1 MPYAVAL
8 PMPCR
13 IIPLPAMAQ
22 TDICF
27 KDLRVDTVRRCVFR
41 AGRPVALT
49 PQEYALLEVL
59 LQDRNRAVPRAD
71 LLERAWG
78 YSYIGVS
85 RTIDVHINRLR
96 RKLGLEQD
104 IQTVFRVGYRLSTV

>member
-1 MPYAVAL
+1 MSYAVAL

-13 IIPLPAMAQ
+13 IIPLPTM
-22 TDICF
+22 TETEICF

-41 AGRPVALT
+41 AGLPVALT
-49 PQEYALLEVL
+49 PREYALLEVL
-59 LQDRNRAVPRAD
+59 LEERNRAVPRAD

-85 RTIDVHINRLR
+85 RTIDVHINHLR
-96 RKLGLEQD
+96 RKLGLEQE
-104 IQTVFRVGYRLSTV
+104 IQTVFRVGYRLNTV

>member
-1 MPYAVAL
+1 MPYAVAM

-13 IIPLPAMAQ
+13 IIPLPAMVQ

-27 KDLRVDTVRRCVFR
+27 KDLRVDTVRHCVFR

-49 PQEYALLEVL
+49 PREYALLEVL

-104 IQTVFRVGYRLSTV
+104 IQTVFRVGYRLNTV